1 MTLALPKLSAATA
14 GTVFA
19 ISLPQCGKANR
30 PQGSGSIAMSL
41 PLATVE
47 LTAPLAT
54 DRREPARLNF
64 NRWIEATSGDRI
76 IKTASV
82 LTLIALWYFGAAM
95 LPSSVMP
102 APHVVVKVLWTEM
115 AAGPIWVDVIIT
127 LSRIAVAFCVAMSA
141 ALVLGFAMGLS
152 RTAERYFDIWVVGGL
167 TLPSLVL
174 ILTIFMI
181 VGLNEKAAVIAAA
194 LPVIPILTINI
205 WEGIKSVDQKLIDMS
220 RAYHASQQRIIRS
233 VIAPQIAPT
242 LLASARFGLGLI
254 WKMVLFVELLGR
266 SDGIGYKIEFYY
278 QMFNMSEVLAH
289 ALLFLFIMLFLEI
302 VVLGRLER
310 RVFRWRPA
318 QRRL

>member
-1 MTLALPKLSAATA
+1 
-14 GTVFA
+14 
-19 ISLPQCGKANR
+19 
-30 PQGSGSIAMSL
+30 MS
-41 PLATVE
+41 TVE
-47 LTAPLAT
+47 LTAPIAT
-54 DRREPARLNF
+54 DSADPARF
-64 NRWIEATSGDRI
+64 KFRRRIEIYSGDPF
-76 IKTASV
+76 IKSASALSLV
-82 LTLIALWYFGAAM
+82 ALWYFGASM
-95 LPSSVMP
+95 LPSSIMP
-102 APHVVVKVLWTEM
+102 APHVVVRVLWEEM
-115 AAGPIWVDVIIT
+115 VAGPIWIDVIIT
-127 LSRIAVAFCVAMSA
+127 LTRIALAFTLAMSV

-152 RTAERYFDIWVVGGL
+152 RTAERYFEVWVVGGL

-205 WEGIKSVDQKLIDMS
+205 WEGIKGVDQKLIDMS
-220 RAYHASQQRIIRS
+220 RAYHASPQRIIFS
-233 VIAPQIAPT
+233 VVAPQIAPT

-302 VVLGRLER
+302 VVLGMLER
-310 RVFRWRPA
+310 RLFRWRPA

>member
-1 MTLALPKLSAATA
+1 MT
-14 GTVFA
+14 
-19 ISLPQCGKANR
+19 
-30 PQGSGSIAMSL
+30 MSL
-41 PLATVE
+41 PLTTVE
-47 LTAPLAT
+47 SAAPLAA
-54 DRREPARLNF
+54 DGPERAPVKLR
-64 NRWIEATSGDRI
+64 RWIEDDSGDRI

-102 APHVVVKVLWTEM
+102 APHVVVKVLWAEM
-115 AAGPIWVDVIIT
+115 TAGPIWVDVAIT
-127 LSRIAVAFCVAMSA
+127 LTRIAIAFSVALSA
-141 ALVLGFAMGLS
+141 AVVLGFAMGLS

-167 TLPSLVL
+167 TLPSLVV

-205 WEGIKSVDQKLIDMS
+205 WEGIKGVDPKLIDMS
-220 RAYHASQQRIIRS
+220 RAYHASRHRIIYS

-242 LLASARFGLGLI
+242 LMASARFGLGLI

-302 VVLGRLER
+302 VLLGKLER
-310 RVFRWRPA
+310 HLFRWRPVR
-318 QRRL
+318 RRL

>member
-1 MTLALPKLSAATA
+1 LACFLRTLHAGNHHQARGSAAMSSSRATPE
-14 GTVFA
+14 FA
-19 ISLPQCGKANR
+19 
-30 PQGSGSIAMSL
+30 
-41 PLATVE
+41 
-47 LTAPLAT
+47 APLAT
-54 DRREPARLNF
+54 ERATPAPFKLQ
-64 NRWIEATSGDRI
+64 RWIEAYAGDRL

-82 LTLIALWYFGAAM
+82 LTLVAIWYFAAAM

-102 APHVVVKVLWTEM
+102 QPHIVVGVLWTEVV
-115 AAGPIWVDVIIT
+115 AGSIWTDVLIT
-127 LSRIAVAFCVAMSA
+127 LTRIAIAFCVAMSA
-141 ALVLGFAMGLS
+141 AMVLGFAMGLS
-152 RTAERYFDIWVVGGL
+152 RSAERYFDVWVVGGL

-174 ILTIFMI
+174 ILTIYMI

-220 RAYHASQQRIIRS
+220 RSYHASQRRIICS

-266 SDGIGYKIEFYY
+266 SDGIGYRIEFYY

-302 VVLGRLER
+302 VLLGKIER
-310 RVFRWRPA
+310 RLFRWRPA
-318 QRRL
+318 LRRL

>member
-1 MTLALPKLSAATA
+1 MT
-14 GTVFA
+14 
-19 ISLPQCGKANR
+19 
-30 PQGSGSIAMSL
+30 MSL
-41 PLATVE
+41 PLTTVE
-47 LTAPLAT
+47 LAAPLAA
-54 DRREPARLNF
+54 DGPERAPVKLR
-64 NRWIEATSGDRI
+64 RWIEDDSGDRI

-102 APHVVVKVLWTEM
+102 APHVVVRVLWAEM
-115 AAGPIWVDVIIT
+115 TAGPIWVDVAIT
-127 LSRIAVAFCVAMSA
+127 LTRIAIAFSVALSA
-141 ALVLGFAMGLS
+141 AVVLGFAMGLS

-174 ILTIFMI
+174 ILTVFMI

-205 WEGIKSVDQKLIDMS
+205 WEGIKGVDPKLVDMS
-220 RAYHASQQRIIRS
+220 RAYHASRHRIIYS

-242 LLASARFGLGLI
+242 LMASARFGLGLI

-302 VVLGRLER
+302 VLLGKLER
-310 RVFRWRPA
+310 HLFRWRPVR
-318 QRRL
+318 RRL